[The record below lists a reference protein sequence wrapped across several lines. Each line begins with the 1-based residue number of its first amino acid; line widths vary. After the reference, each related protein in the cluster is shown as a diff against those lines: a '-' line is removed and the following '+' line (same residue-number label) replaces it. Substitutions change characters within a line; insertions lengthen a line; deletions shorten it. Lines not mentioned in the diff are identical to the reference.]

1 MEMLRVLFLIC
12 ISLATVAGDY
22 ACVCNYEIEAGV
34 LLHPNDKAELLGQM
48 FEFDCKPAGFG
59 NSAGNYLE
67 IMFEGRI
74 GYIKESA
81 NIQSQTCPGAI
92 PTTDLVTT
100 TTHTRTTTLP
110 PTTTTNRPTTTTT
123 TSTHGPT
130 TTTATTTP
138 QHTTTTTTI
147 TTTVPSPITT
157 ATTTTTTTAR
167 PTAPTTRPN
176 TPASTEGT
184 IRTTFKPS
192 SVPEGHTELCPNISN
207 NYVSIN
213 GGFLGQ
219 HGDYCFVLVNDSVG
233 WHKAMSHCKDAGGGY
248 LVCVSN
254 KAQQDYLVRFLDN
267 HHYVQSIWLGLT
279 DSTLDGATAEGK
291 WAWLSGDPVTYT
303 NFGSDYNGHSQVT
316 HDINDCVIMKQ
327 GGDWTDVRCG
337 LPFLS
342 GPLEYRHPY
351 ICQYNVTSKP
361 PEIFHPSTDNLIG

>member
-1 MEMLRVLFLIC
+1 MEMLRVFRVLFLIC

-192 SVPEGHTELCPNISN
+192 SVPE
-207 NYVSIN
+207 
-213 GGFLGQ
+213 
-219 HGDYCFVLVNDSVG
+219 
-233 WHKAMSHCKDAGGGY
+233 DAGGGY